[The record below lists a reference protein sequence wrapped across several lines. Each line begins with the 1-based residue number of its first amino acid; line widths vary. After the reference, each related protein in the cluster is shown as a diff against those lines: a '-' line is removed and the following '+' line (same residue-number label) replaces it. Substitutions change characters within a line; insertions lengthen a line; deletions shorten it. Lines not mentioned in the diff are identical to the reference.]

1 MYAVLPIQSFRLKM
15 LSLFEIAIEAFHNC
29 ALVLSWSV
37 CIYGRVALWLYLCVL
52 IMPTTKKRYLV
63 LLLRNAVKIYRFR
76 CKFQLKILALLG
88 F

>member
-15 LSLFEIAIEAFHNC
+15 LSLFEIAIEVFHNC

-52 IMPTTKKRYLV
+52 IMPTT
-63 LLLRNAVKIYRFR
+63 
-76 CKFQLKILALLG
+76 
-88 F
+88 

>member
-15 LSLFEIAIEAFHNC
+15 FSLFEIAIEAFHNC

-52 IMPTTKKRYLV
+52 IMPTT
-63 LLLRNAVKIYRFR
+63 
-76 CKFQLKILALLG
+76 
-88 F
+88 

>member
-37 CIYGRVALWLYLCVL
+37 CIYGRVALCFNYAHNLETLFS
-52 IMPTTKKRYLV
+52 PAT
-63 LLLRNAVKIYRFR
+63 
-76 CKFQLKILALLG
+76 
-88 F
+88 